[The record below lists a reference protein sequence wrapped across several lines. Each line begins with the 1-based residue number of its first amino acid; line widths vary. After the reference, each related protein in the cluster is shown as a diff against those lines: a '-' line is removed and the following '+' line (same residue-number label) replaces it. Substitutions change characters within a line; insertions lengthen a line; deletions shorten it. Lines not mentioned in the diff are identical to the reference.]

1 MRKKKDKPRYN
12 MWQNS
17 GFMIRMAWKYEKQT
31 LSFALLEV
39 IAVVGISLVNLYVAP
54 TILNAVQNRVS
65 IGEVLFTIITFTLL
79 LILFNSLKA
88 YVDQNVVYGRIG
100 VRSALSGLLHDKIC
114 TTSYVNMEDK
124 KFQLLS
130 DKATDV
136 VCSNYT
142 ASEQIWITLV
152 ELSQS
157 VLGFLLFLLMLTRF
171 EISIMILIIVTA
183 MIGYV
188 VNNKLSNYEYEHREE
203 VSKQSNRIWGY
214 QSAAC
219 DVRIA
224 KDIRIFGLKPWLTEV
239 MDKAVKAFNAFYIK
253 AAKLYIVGNIVDL
266 LLALLRNG
274 VAYAYLI
281 GMVLDHQLS
290 AAEFLLYFTAVDGF
304 SNWVTGILNNM
315 TKLKR
320 QSIDIC
326 TVRECLEWPEPFQFE
341 EGNPLVPL
349 AQKTYA
355 ISLEDVSFR
364 YPGAEEDT
372 ISHLNL
378 TLHAGEKLAVV
389 GLNGAGK
396 TTLIKLMCGFLDPT
410 AGRVLL
416 DGVDVRNYNRRDYYK
431 MFCAVFQENALLAGS
446 VAMNVAQENKNID
459 MEKVKRCIEQAGL
472 TEKIESL
479 PDQYES
485 LMERKVY
492 EDAITLSG
500 GETQRLMLAR
510 ALYKN
515 APIIMLDEPTA
526 ALDPLAEEDIYMKYN
541 QMTSGRSSVY
551 ISHRLA
557 STRFCDRI
565 VLLQDGKILEEGTHA
580 QLMTLGGQYAQLFEV
595 QSRYYREG
603 AMEDEEI
610 G

>member
-39 IAVVGISLVNLYVAP
+39 IAVVGSSLVNLYVAP
-54 TILNAVQNRVS
+54 TILNEVQKRVS
-65 IGEVLFTIITFTLL
+65 IREVLFTIITFTLL

-88 YVDQNVVYGRIG
+88 YVDQNVLYGRIG

-171 EISIMILIIVTA
+171 DISIMILIIVTA

-214 QSAAC
+214 QAAAC

-326 TVRECLEWPEPFQFE
+326 TVRECLEWPEPFKFE
-341 EGNPLVPL
+341 EGKPLVPL
-349 AQKTYA
+349 AQKTYE
-355 ISLEDVSFR
+355 IRLEDVSFR
-364 YPGAEEDT
+364 YPGAEEDP

-410 AGRVLL
+410 VGRVLL

-459 MEKVKRCIEQAGL
+459 MEKVKHCIEQAGL
-472 TEKIESL
+472 REKIESL
-479 PDQYES
+479 PNQYES

-500 GETQRLMLAR
+500 GEIQRLMLAR

-565 VLLQDGKILEEGTHA
+565 ILLQDGSILEEGTHA
-580 QLMTLGGQYAQLFEV
+580 ELMALGGQYAQLFEV

>member
-54 TILNAVQNRVS
+54 TILNAVQKRVA
-65 IGEVLFTIITFTLL
+65 IGEVLVTIITFTLL

-100 VRSALSGLLHDKIC
+100 VRSALSGLLHNKIC

-152 ELSQS
+152 ELTQS
-157 VLGFLLFLLMLTRF
+157 VLGFLLFLLLLTQF
-171 EISIMILIIVTA
+171 DISIMVLIIITA

-188 VNNKLSNYEYEHREE
+188 VNDKLSNYEYEHREE

-214 QSAAC
+214 QAAAC

-239 MDKAVKAFNAFYIK
+239 MDKTVKAFNAFYIK

-281 GMVLDHQLS
+281 GMVLDQQLS

-304 SNWVTGILNNM
+304 SHWVTGILNNM

-326 TVRECLEWPEPFQFE
+326 TVRECLEWQEPFQFE
-341 EGNPLVPL
+341 EGKPLVPL
-349 AQKTYA
+349 TQKTYE

>member
-1 MRKKKDKPRYN
+1 MRKKIEKPRYN

-17 GFMIRMAWKYEKQT
+17 GFMIGMAWKYEKQT

-39 IAVVGISLVNLYVAP
+39 IAVVGSSLVNLYVAP
-54 TILNAVQNRVS
+54 TILNAVQKRVS

-157 VLGFLLFLLMLTRF
+157 VLGFLLFLLMLIRF
-171 EISIMILIIVTA
+171 DISIMILIIVTA

-203 VSKQSNRIWGY
+203 VSIQSNRIWGY
-214 QSAAC
+214 QAAAC

-239 MDKAVKAFNAFYIK
+239 MDKAVKAFNAFYMK

-266 LLALLRNG
+266 LLAFLRNG

-281 GMVLDHQLS
+281 GMVLDHQIS

-326 TVRECLEWPEPFQFE
+326 TVRECLEWPEPFKFE
-341 EGNPLVPL
+341 EGKPLVPL
-349 AQKTYA
+349 AQKTYE
-355 ISLEDVSFR
+355 IRLEDVSFR

-431 MFCAVFQENALLAGS
+431 MFCAVFQENTLLAGS

-492 EDAITLSG
+492 EEAITLSG

-526 ALDPLAEEDIYMKYN
+526 ALDPLAEEDIYRKYN

>member
-54 TILNAVQNRVS
+54 TILNAVQKRVA
-65 IGEVLFTIITFTLL
+65 IGEVLVIIITFTLL

-100 VRSALSGLLHDKIC
+100 VRSALSGLLHNKIC

-152 ELSQS
+152 ELTQS
-157 VLGFLLFLLMLTRF
+157 VFGFLLFLLLLTQF
-171 EISIMILIIVTA
+171 DIFIMVLIIITA

-188 VNNKLSNYEYEHREE
+188 VNDKLSNYEYEHREE

-214 QSAAC
+214 QAAAC

-341 EGNPLVPL
+341 EGKPLVPL
-349 AQKTYA
+349 AQKTYE
-355 ISLEDVSFR
+355 IRLEDVSFR

>member
-54 TILNAVQNRVS
+54 TILNAVQKRVA

-157 VLGFLLFLLMLTRF
+157 VLGFLLFLLLLTRF

-214 QSAAC
+214 QAAAC

-239 MDKAVKAFNAFYIK
+239 KVSVYEICNNKEK
-253 AAKLYIVGNIVDL
+253 ER
-266 LLALLRNG
+266 LAR
-274 VAYAYLI
+274 
-281 GMVLDHQLS
+281 
-290 AAEFLLYFTAVDGF
+290 LLYVM
-304 SNWVTGILNNM
+304 S
-315 TKLKR
+315 
-320 QSIDIC
+320 
-326 TVRECLEWPEPFQFE
+326 
-341 EGNPLVPL
+341 
-349 AQKTYA
+349 
-355 ISLEDVSFR
+355 
-364 YPGAEEDT
+364 
-372 ISHLNL
+372 
-378 TLHAGEKLAVV
+378 
-389 GLNGAGK
+389 
-396 TTLIKLMCGFLDPT
+396 
-410 AGRVLL
+410 
-416 DGVDVRNYNRRDYYK
+416 K
-431 MFCAVFQENALLAGS
+431 M
-446 VAMNVAQENKNID
+446 
-459 MEKVKRCIEQAGL
+459 R
-472 TEKIESL
+472 
-479 PDQYES
+479 
-485 LMERKVY
+485 
-492 EDAITLSG
+492 
-500 GETQRLMLAR
+500 
-510 ALYKN
+510 
-515 APIIMLDEPTA
+515 
-526 ALDPLAEEDIYMKYN
+526 
-541 QMTSGRSSVY
+541 
-551 ISHRLA
+551 
-557 STRFCDRI
+557 
-565 VLLQDGKILEEGTHA
+565 
-580 QLMTLGGQYAQLFEV
+580 
-595 QSRYYREG
+595 
-603 AMEDEEI
+603 
-610 G
+610 

>member
-17 GFMIRMAWKYEKQT
+17 GFMIGMAWKYEKQT

-54 TILNAVQNRVS
+54 TILNAVQKRVA

-88 YVDQNVVYGRIG
+88 YVDQNIVYGRIG

-124 KFQLLS
+124 TFQLLS

-214 QSAAC
+214 QAAAC

-341 EGNPLVPL
+341 EGKPLVPL
-349 AQKTYA
+349 AQKTYE
-355 ISLEDVSFR
+355 IRLEDVSFR
-364 YPGAEEDT
+364 YPDAEEDT

-431 MFCAVFQENALLAGS
+431 MFCAVFQENTLLAGS
-446 VAMNVAQENKNID
+446 VAMNVAQENKKID

-565 VLLQDGKILEEGTHA
+565 VLLQDGNILEEGTHA
-580 QLMTLGGQYAQLFEV
+580 QLMTLGGHYAQLFEV

>member
-1 MRKKKDKPRYN
+1 M
-12 MWQNS
+12 
-17 GFMIRMAWKYEKQT
+17 
-31 LSFALLEV
+31 
-39 IAVVGISLVNLYVAP
+39 
-54 TILNAVQNRVS
+54 
-65 IGEVLFTIITFTLL
+65 
-79 LILFNSLKA
+79 
-88 YVDQNVVYGRIG
+88 
-100 VRSALSGLLHDKIC
+100 
-114 TTSYVNMEDK
+114 
-124 KFQLLS
+124 
-130 DKATDV
+130 
-136 VCSNYT
+136 
-142 ASEQIWITLV
+142 
-152 ELSQS
+152 
-157 VLGFLLFLLMLTRF
+157 GFLLFLLLLTQF
-171 EISIMILIIVTA
+171 DISIMVLIIITA

-188 VNNKLSNYEYEHREE
+188 VNDKLSNYEYEHREE

-214 QSAAC
+214 QAAAC

-341 EGNPLVPL
+341 EGKPLVPL
-349 AQKTYA
+349 VQKTYE
-355 ISLEDVSFR
+355 IRLEDVSFR
-364 YPGAEEDT
+364 YPDAEEDT

-431 MFCAVFQENALLAGS
+431 MFCAVFQENTLLAGS
-446 VAMNVAQENKNID
+446 VAMNVAQENKKID

-526 ALDPLAEEDIYMKYN
+526 ALDPLAEEDIYMKYH

>member
-54 TILNAVQNRVS
+54 TILNAVQKRVA
-65 IGEVLFTIITFTLL
+65 IGEVLVTIITFTLL

-100 VRSALSGLLHDKIC
+100 VRSALSGLLHNKIC

-152 ELSQS
+152 ELTQS
-157 VLGFLLFLLMLTRF
+157 VLGFLLFLLLLTQF
-171 EISIMILIIVTA
+171 DISIMVLIIITA

-188 VNNKLSNYEYEHREE
+188 VNDKLSNYEYEHREE

-214 QSAAC
+214 QAAAC

-341 EGNPLVPL
+341 EGKPLVPL
-349 AQKTYA
+349 VQKTYE
-355 ISLEDVSFR
+355 IRLEDVSFR
-364 YPGAEEDT
+364 YPDAEEDT

-431 MFCAVFQENALLAGS
+431 MFCAVFQENTLLAGS
-446 VAMNVAQENKNID
+446 VAMNVAQENKKID

-526 ALDPLAEEDIYMKYN
+526 ALDPLAEEDIYMKYH

>member
-54 TILNAVQNRVS
+54 TILNAVQKRVA
-65 IGEVLFTIITFTLL
+65 IGEVLVIIITFTLL

-100 VRSALSGLLHDKIC
+100 VRSALSGLLHNKIC

-152 ELSQS
+152 ELTQS
-157 VLGFLLFLLMLTRF
+157 VFGFLLFLLLLTQF
-171 EISIMILIIVTA
+171 DIFIMVLIIITA

-188 VNNKLSNYEYEHREE
+188 VNDKLSNYEYEHREE

-214 QSAAC
+214 QAAAC

-341 EGNPLVPL
+341 EGKPLVPL
-349 AQKTYA
+349 AQKTYE
-355 ISLEDVSFR
+355 IRLEDVSFR
-364 YPGAEEDT
+364 YPDAEEDT